1 MQPSL
6 NRRRFLGAAAATG
19 AVTIVPRHVLGG
31 PGNVNVMCA
40 IDNALYLEC
49 EGIKKDNEMLV
60 HPLEMHDG
68 MVQLPMVPGLAGEI
82 KPEYIEKYRLD
93 K

>member
-1 MQPSL
+1 
-6 NRRRFLGAAAATG
+6 
-19 AVTIVPRHVLGG
+19 
-31 PGNVNVMCA
+31 
-40 IDNALYLEC
+40 
-49 EGIKKDNEMLV
+49 MLV

-82 KPEYIEKYRLD
+82 KPEYIERYRLD